1 MAFEPKG
8 GTRIGANLREKILKP
23 FIFDVLDRGD
33 KLERPYLILTI
44 TDGSPEGEEED
55 QFRNAIV
62 ECSRRLVQRNYKPD
76 AVMFLISQV
85 GTYEGAEKFLDR
97 LEEDR
102 AVRRVLF
109 RTAEHLDEKY
119 EQNLE
124 QWLLEILLSPIIKRT
139 D

>member
-1 MAFEPKG
+1 MRLQNRMASQRDLVKRMASIATRAVPDNKGVHLRFINRPVVNSDNLNAEEIERIMAFEPKG

-76 AVMFLISQV
+76 GKSC
-85 GTYEGAEKFLDR
+85 
-97 LEEDR
+97 R
-102 AVRRVLF
+102 AAL
-109 RTAEHLDEKY
+109 
-119 EQNLE
+119 
-124 QWLLEILLSPIIKRT
+124 P
-139 D
+139 